1 MTTDLAIRYTLCF
14 LTRGDQILMLH
25 RRNPPN
31 QGLWNGVG
39 GRLEKGE
46 SARDCV
52 LREVYEETGYKLSE
66 VNFCGI
72 LTWDGFETAPGGLVI
87 FTAEA
92 PSGAPADCS
101 EGQLAWKPRDWVF
114 SSPEVVSNIHIFG
127 PLALNGGPPQV
138 YHFSYDHG
146 QIARYAFFPY
156 LVDNFCGI
164 MP

>member
-1 MTTDLAIRYTLCF
+1 MTTETAIRYTLCF

-39 GRLEKGE
+39 GRLEAGE
-46 SARDCV
+46 TARDCV
-52 LREVYEETGYKLSE
+52 LREVREETGYCITE
-66 VNFCGI
+66 ATFCGI

-92 PSGAPADCS
+92 PPGDPALCS
-101 EGQLAWKPRDWVF
+101 EGLLAWKPREWVF
-114 SSPEVVSNIHIFG
+114 ASPEVVSNIHIFG
-127 PLALNGGPPQV
+127 PQVLNGAPPQI
-138 YHFSYDHG
+138 YHFSYNNG
-146 QIARYAFFPY
+146 QIERWTVLPYAAES
-156 LVDNFCGI
+156 FCGI